1 MPIRRS
7 WKQKGSPCIH
17 VVARSSVNPLA
28 EAHALV
34 DLLRICR
41 REKPD
46 LVHHFSIKA
55 VVPELAAP
63 ASAAACCAK

>member
-34 DLLRICR
+34 DLLRIYR

-46 LVHHFSIKA
+46 LAHHFTIKA
-55 VVPELAAP
+55 CLYGTIAAKG
-63 ASAAACCAK
+63 ARV